1 MKVKVL
7 WEYLYTH
14 WPHDSSSSSTVL
26 SLSFSLLL
34 YCFKWAQDP
43 LNLVEIKNPF
53 GFFKPTPR
61 LMLSGFTNF
70 YFEKM
75 LSVSAWIR
83 YNIHPSPLPHSRRA
97 VCICPIRVNLYSHW
111 SHPNITPLCIGPL
124 NPTIHQGLCN
134 WILCSLSVCS
144 PWVCYKFS
152 NSLQHN
158 IRPLSRN
165 CDPCATK
172 FAAGVNLRRHDTL
185 RRTVMN
191 VMTIFV
197 WEWS

>member
-75 LSVSAWIR
+75 LSVSAWTR

-97 VCICPIRVNLYSHW
+97 VCICLIRVNLYSHW
-111 SHPNITPLCIGPL
+111 SHPNITPLCIDCFIFWAL
-124 NPTIHQGLCN
+124 
-134 WILCSLSVCS
+134 WSV
-144 PWVCYKFS
+144 VLYTQLS
-152 NSLQHN
+152 NSSFLFSYPILHT
-158 IRPLSRN
+158 PS
-165 CDPCATK
+165 
-172 FAAGVNLRRHDTL
+172 
-185 RRTVMN
+185 
-191 VMTIFV
+191 
-197 WEWS
+197 E